1 MERREDAEAYF
12 SAVCDAGVAS
22 AVHYGEP
29 PRLSFCDAALLSQGR
44 LAAGVMLD
52 GCEDLPS
59 VQRWMAHME
68 KHQVARDEHT

>member
-29 PRLSFCDAALLSQGR
+29 PRLPFWMLLLSQGR
-44 LAAGVMLD
+44 LATGAMLD

-59 VQRWMAHME
+59 VRRWMAHME